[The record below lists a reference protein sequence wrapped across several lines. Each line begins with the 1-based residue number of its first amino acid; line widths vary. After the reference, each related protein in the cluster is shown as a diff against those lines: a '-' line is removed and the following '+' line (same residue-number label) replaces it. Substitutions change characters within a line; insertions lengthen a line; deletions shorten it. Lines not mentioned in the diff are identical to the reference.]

1 MKKTYTAYMVI
12 YENEG
17 KFETSHRLLLNEV
30 EAKRSINIFEGRNVV
45 AVVPVTFEWDKD
57 GEHKCGMEFYADA
70 KLAGEIPCRVEA

>member
-1 MKKTYTAYMVI
+1 MKKTITAYMVI

-30 EAKRSINIFEGRNVV
+30 EAKRSISMFEGRNVA
-45 AVVPVTFEWDKD
+45 AVVPVTFEWDR
-57 GEHKCGMEFYADA
+57 ENAKCGMEFYADA